1 MVLHWN
7 TEHINSEKKVVSSFI
22 VLLYMKITTNI
33 LFLHF
38 WTSVKIDMKF
48 SRPRQHTGGVCAGS
62 TQGVCVRV
70 RFEASPAARTW
81 TEVKRNM
88 SWTLRLW
95 SRALPAKREVFGV
108 SRERERKGQSHR
120 QFHTVMCFKAVP
132 SAGVRT
138 TSSFH
143 ITRNPEASR

>member
-1 MVLHWN
+1 MRRVVLHWN
-7 TEHINSEKKVVSSFI
+7 TEHRNSKNVFVLFLQVVSSFI

-48 SRPRQHTGGVCAGS
+48 SRPRQHTGGVCAG
-62 TQGVCVRV
+62 TVRSKSS
-70 RFEASPAARTW
+70 RPHLDRGETEYELNSASLKQSPASEER
-81 TEVKRNM
+81 
-88 SWTLRLW
+88 
-95 SRALPAKREVFGV
+95 GV
-108 SRERERKGQSHR
+108 RGQSREREKGQSHR